1 MIIGISW
8 SHSVSRA
15 TNTVIPVEC
24 PDYNFGDCNMTVFQ
38 SITVNTDVGPTIDVS
53 VDEDVFVFINA
64 LSGSTTTPSESRQIR
79 TATTSA

>member
-1 MIIGISW
+1 
-8 SHSVSRA
+8 
-15 TNTVIPVEC
+15 
-24 PDYNFGDCNMTVFQ
+24 MTVFQ